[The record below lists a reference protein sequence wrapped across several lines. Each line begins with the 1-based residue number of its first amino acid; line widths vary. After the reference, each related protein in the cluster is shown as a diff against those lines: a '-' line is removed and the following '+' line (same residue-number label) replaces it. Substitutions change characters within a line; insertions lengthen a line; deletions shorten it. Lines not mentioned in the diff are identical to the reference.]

1 MNNSDNESGCD
12 DDTVYEVNDKVNDR
26 NNKKDRVMI
35 GFI

>member
-1 MNNSDNESGCD
+1 MNNSYNESGYN

-26 NNKKDRVMI
+26 NNRKDRVMI